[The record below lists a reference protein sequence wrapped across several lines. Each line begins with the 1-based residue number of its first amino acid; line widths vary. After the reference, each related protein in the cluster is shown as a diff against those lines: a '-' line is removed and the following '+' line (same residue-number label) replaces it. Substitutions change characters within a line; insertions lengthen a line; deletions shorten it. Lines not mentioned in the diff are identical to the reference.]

1 MTPPRT
7 THADATS
14 LGSGLGWMLLAA
26 LGFAAVSTLTSLA
39 VSERVSLFTV
49 LTWRYTLSAVVMVM
63 WVGTRRY
70 PKVAWKEAMRLI
82 VLGGGGQALFVG
94 LALSSLQFITAA
106 TLGFLFFTFPAW
118 ITLVQLLRGAEALS
132 ARRALA
138 LVGVCGGVGI
148 IVLQLANSGT
158 RDLSPFAGSGTAH
171 GIALALGAAA
181 VYGLYIPLMQWMQ
194 KSHPI
199 AVTSAYANIGAALC
213 FLMLTVGE
221 RSLTLAISGRAWGAI
236 LALAL
241 FSTVLPRLFFLKGL
255 GRLGPVRA
263 GQVSAVEPLL
273 TALLGA
279 VVLAQPLTPSAM
291 GGGVMIVAAV
301 VLLQYRRE
309 RVA

>member
-1 MTPPRT
+1 MTAPRT
-7 THADATS
+7 PAADSATLS
-14 LGSGLGWMLLAA
+14 TGTGWTLLAA
-26 LGFAAVSTLTSLA
+26 LGFAAVSTLISLA
-39 VSERVSLFTV
+39 VGERVSLFTI

-94 LALSSLQFITAA
+94 LALSSLQSITAA
-106 TLGFLFFTFPAW
+106 TLGFLFYTFPAW
-118 ITLVQLLRGAEALS
+118 ITLVQLLRGAEAFS
-132 ARRALA
+132 VRRVVALA
-138 LVGVCGGVGI
+138 LSLGG
-148 IVLQLANSGT
+148 IVVIACALVNGGT
-158 RDLSPFAGSGTAH
+158 RELSQFAGSGTAH

-221 RSLTLAISGRAWGAI
+221 RSLTLSISGRAWGAI
-236 LALAL
+236 LALTL
-241 FSTVLPRLFFLKGL
+241 FSTVLPSVFFLKGL
-255 GRLGPVRA
+255 MRLGSVRTA
-263 GQVSAVEPLL
+263 IVSSVEPFL
-273 TALLGA
+273 TAVLGA
-279 VVLAQPLTPSAM
+279 VVLAQPMTTSVM
-291 GGGVMIVAAV
+291 SGGAMIVSAV

>member
-1 MTPPRT
+1 
-7 THADATS
+7 
-14 LGSGLGWMLLAA
+14 LLAA
-26 LGFAAVSTLTSLA
+26 LGFAAVSTLISLA
-39 VSERVSLFTV
+39 VGERVSLFTI
-49 LTWRYTLSAVVMVM
+49 LTWRYTLSAVVLVM

-118 ITLVQLLRGAEALS
+118 MTLVQLLRGAEALS
-132 ARRALA
+132 ARRAIA
-138 LVGVCGGVGI
+138 LVGVCGGVGV

-194 KSHPI
+194 KSHPS

-221 RSLTLAISGRAWGAI
+221 RSLTLSISGRAWGAI

-241 FSTVLPRLFFLKGL
+241 CSTVLPSVFFLKGL
-255 GRLGPVRA
+255 MRLGPVRTA
-263 GQVSAVEPLL
+263 IVSSVEPFL
-273 TALLGA
+273 TAVLGA
-279 VVLAQPLTPSAM
+279 VVLAQPMTSVM
-291 GGGVMIVAAV
+291 SGGAMIVSAV